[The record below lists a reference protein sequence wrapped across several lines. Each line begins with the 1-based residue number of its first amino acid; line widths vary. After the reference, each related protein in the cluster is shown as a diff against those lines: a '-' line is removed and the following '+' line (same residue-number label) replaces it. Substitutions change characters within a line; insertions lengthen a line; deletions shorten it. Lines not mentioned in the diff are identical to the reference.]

1 MANKLLMIRIDEDLH
16 GKFKNAAA
24 YCQTLMT
31 ELLIEFIEKVVE
43 KVESKKL
50 DIKLAKKLLAA
61 GHKKEQAEKA
71 SKKIGIPP
79 GTRLIKCVKSW
90 TSGD

>member
-31 ELLIEFIEKVVE
+31 ELLIEFIE